1 MPGLELGFAPVGSG
15 ELLRVGV
22 GVMQAY
28 EALAYG

>member
-15 ELLRVGV
+15 EVLCGGG
-22 GVMQAY
+22 GVMQVY